1 MNTTHPD
8 ADSATIHPDAH
19 SATIR
24 PDAELAA
31 ADGAEIVH
39 PDAAARHLAADFDAA
54 RPRRAPRAAA
64 APATDMGENGVVARR
79 DGDMMPPAGRPL
91 GSDRGASGARG
102 GSAFMSRVR
111 ICELGPA
118 DGDVVDAVFAGLSP
132 HSRYLRFHGTITELS
147 AATRRSL
154 TALDGRTHVALAAFA
169 QGRPI
174 GIVRILDLGDER
186 AELAVEVVDRWQG
199 CGVGTKLLQ
208 AARDRASELGYREL
222 VGEMLAVNAA
232 VHAALRRV
240 FPVTQV
246 RRHGSELT
254 ITMAVDGERAP
265 ASPVEGLVA

>member
-1 MNTTHPD
+1 M
-8 ADSATIHPDAH
+8 S
-19 SATIR
+19 
-24 PDAELAA
+24 
-31 ADGAEIVH
+31 
-39 PDAAARHLAADFDAA
+39 
-54 RPRRAPRAAA
+54 
-64 APATDMGENGVVARR
+64 
-79 DGDMMPPAGRPL
+79 
-91 GSDRGASGARG
+91 RG
-102 GSAFMSRVR
+102 GSAFISRVR

-147 AATRRSL
+147 PATRRSL

-222 VGEMLAVNAA
+222 VGEMLTANAA
-232 VHAALRRV
+232 VHTALRRV
-240 FPVTQV
+240 FRVTAGAPPWFGADDNHG
-246 RRHGSELT
+246 RRRRAGAGEPRAGTRRVETPTDESPPARPPRPRHRGGWYYSPS
-254 ITMAVDGERAP
+254 AV
-265 ASPVEGLVA
+265 